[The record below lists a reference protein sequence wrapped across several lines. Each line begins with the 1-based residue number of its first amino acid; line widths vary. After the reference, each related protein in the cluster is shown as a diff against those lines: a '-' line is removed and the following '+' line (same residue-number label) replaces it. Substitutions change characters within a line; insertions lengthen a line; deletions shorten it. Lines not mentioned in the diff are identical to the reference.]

1 MANLSDKVAPSGVL
15 TPTGDGSNLSGIL
28 TPTGDG
34 SGLTGLPKPHGP
46 VAVSGAT
53 PSLDVGTYNFFQQDA
68 LTADT
73 TVSFANVPTDA
84 KWQYSYVAAVD
95 SAAVFDL
102 AEASYAS
109 KSFSVSS
116 QDTQPQS
123 LAFNPDGTSM
133 FVVGYDSDTVF
144 QYTLSSGF
152 DVSTASYASKS
163 FSVASQE
170 IVPTALAFNTGG
182 TSMFI
187 LGNANDTV
195 FQYTLSTAFDV
206 STASYASKSFSVNAQ
221 ETIPQALA
229 FNTGGTSMFIVGSSS
244 DTVFQYTL
252 STAFDVSTAS
262 YASKSF
268 SVASQD
274 TSPTALAFNTGG
286 TSMFILGNANDTV
299 FQYTLSTAF
308 DVSTASYASK
318 SFSVN
323 AQETIPQALAFNT
336 GGTSMFI
343 VGSSSDTVFQYT
355 LASAYALTLPTIGGT
370 PSNPT
375 IGDRVTYTFVTD
387 DGGTT
392 IDLIAE
398 EIIQ

>member
-170 IVPTALAFNTGG
+170 NNLQALAFNTDG
-182 TSMFI
+182 TSMLI
-187 LGNANDTV
+187 LGTASDTV